1 MQTSIYS
8 LKKILYDGEAKLIN
22 CKTSLGE
29 ITILNN
35 HIPLISD
42 LIEGVIKVIDI
53 NNKEHYFNIVS
64 GFLEINSLNQ
74 VKILVDEA

>member
-42 LIEGVIKVIDI
+42 LIEGVIKVIDV
-53 NNKEHYFNIVS
+53 NDKEYYFNIAS

-74 VKILVDEA
+74 VKILVDEV